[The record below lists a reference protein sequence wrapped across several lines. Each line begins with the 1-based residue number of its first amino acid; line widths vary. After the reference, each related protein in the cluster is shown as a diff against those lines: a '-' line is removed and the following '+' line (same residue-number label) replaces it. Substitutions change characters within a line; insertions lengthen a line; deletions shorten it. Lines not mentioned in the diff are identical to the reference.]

1 VPFEEVIGREGSPRF
16 CIRIP
21 ASSANLGPGYDSFGL
36 ALALYNDIEADPADC
51 WRIEVHGE
59 GAGHLR
65 TDEHNL
71 VAKAAIAATES
82 LGEPP
87 VAARV
92 VCRNGIPTGSGLGSS
107 SAAIVGGIML
117 GYLLAGHEPDREA
130 MFRLA
135 DRLEGHPDNV
145 GAAVWG
151 GFTVS
156 YPDVERDRCASVPIV
171 GGLAAVVVARDVPL
185 RTREARALLPDL
197 VPHRDAAFNA
207 AHAGLTVA
215 GFVLGRADLVRAG
228 LEDRLH
234 EQYRSAAI
242 EDLAEVRAVLVEAG
256 ADGAALS
263 GAGPTVVGIVTAGDD
278 GAALSRAREVAA
290 AAAPLVGRIAGRR
303 APMALPIDRAGVIV
317 R

>member
-1 VPFEEVIGREGSPRF
+1 MTSDDTIARAGRPCFRV
-16 CIRIP
+16 RVP

-36 ALALYNDIEADPADC
+36 ALALYDDFEADPAAA
-51 WRIEVHGE
+51 WSVEIHGE
-59 GAGHLR
+59 GSGHLR
-65 TDEHNL
+65 TDAGNL
-71 VAKAAIAATES
+71 VAKAAIAAMES
-82 LGEPP
+82 LGVTP

-92 VCRNGIPTGSGLGSS
+92 VCRNGIPTGRGLGSS

-117 GYLLAGHEPDREA
+117 GHLLCGHEPDRESV
-130 MFRLA
+130 FRLA
-135 DRLEGHPDNV
+135 DRIEGHPDNV

-156 YPDVERDRCASVPIV
+156 YPDGAGDGCASIPIT
-171 GGLAAVVVARDVPL
+171 GGLAAVVVARDTPL
-185 RTREARALLPDL
+185 RTTEARALLPET
-197 VPHRDAAFNA
+197 VPHADAAFNA

-215 GFVLGRADLVRAG
+215 GFMLGRADLVRAG

-242 EDLAEVRAVLVEAG
+242 GDLAEVRALLLQAG

-278 GAALSRAREVAA
+278 RAALTRAREVAA
-290 AAAPLVGRIAGRR
+290 AAAGPVGRIAGRR
-303 APMALPIDRAGVIV
+303 APEPLSIDRAGAIV

>member
-1 VPFEEVIGREGSPRF
+1 MPFEEYIPGAQHPRF
-16 CIRIP
+16 RVRVP

-36 ALALYNDIEADPADC
+36 ALALHNEFDADPAET
-51 WRIEVHGE
+51 WRVEVHGE

-65 TDEHNL
+65 HDAGNL
-71 VAKAAIAATES
+71 VAKAAIAAMES
-82 LGEPP
+82 LGETPLP
-87 VAARV
+87 AHI
-92 VCRNGIPTGSGLGSS
+92 VCRNGIPTGRGLGSS
-107 SAAIVGGIML
+107 SAAIVGGVML
-117 GYLLAGHEPDREA
+117 GYLLSGHEPDHEGV
-130 MFRLA
+130 FRLA
-135 DRLEGHPDNV
+135 DRIEGHPDNV

-156 YPDVERDRCASVPIV
+156 YPDGQRDRCASIPIV
-171 GGLAAVVVARDVPL
+171 GGLAAVIVARDTPL
-185 RTREARALLPDL
+185 RTTEARALLPET
-197 VPHRDAAFNA
+197 VPHTDAAFNA

-215 GFVLGRADLVRAG
+215 GFILGRADLVRAG

-242 EDLAEVRAVLVEAG
+242 EDLATVRAVLLEAG

-278 GAALSRAREVAA
+278 GAALARAREVAA
-290 AAAPLVGRIAGRR
+290 SAAASVGRIAGRR
-303 APMALPIDRAGVIV
+303 APVPLPIDRAGATV

>member
-1 VPFEEVIGREGSPRF
+1 VAFEEDTAGSSRRRF
-16 CIRIP
+16 HVRVP

-36 ALALYNDIEADPADC
+36 ALALYNDFEADPAPE
-51 WRIEVHGE
+51 WSVEVRGE
-59 GAGHLR
+59 GAAHLR
-65 TDEHNL
+65 NDAGNL
-71 VAKAAIAATES
+71 VARAAIAAMES
-82 LGEPP
+82 LGETP
-87 VAARV
+87 VPARV
-92 VCRNGIPTGSGLGSS
+92 VCHNGIPTGRGLGSS

-117 GYLLAGHEPDREA
+117 GYLLVGHEPDREA

-135 DRLEGHPDNV
+135 DHIEGHPDNV
-145 GAAVWG
+145 AAAVWG

-156 YPDVERDRCASVPIV
+156 YPDGGRDRCAAIPIV
-171 GGLAAVVVARDVPL
+171 GGLAAVVVARDTPL
-185 RTREARALLPDL
+185 RTTEARALLPET
-197 VPHRDAAFNA
+197 VPHTDAAFNA

-215 GFVLGRADLVRAG
+215 GFILGRADLVRAG

-242 EDLAEVRAVLVEAG
+242 EDLAEVRAVLLEAG

-278 GAALSRAREVAA
+278 GAALARAREVAA
-290 AAAPLVGRIAGRR
+290 SAAAAVGRIAGRR
-303 APMALPIDRAGVIV
+303 APVPFPIDRAGATV